1 MPVTIDARLR
11 KLSQE
16 EFGGIAYNVMRHAFD
31 IHRELGRLFD
41 ERIYQA
47 ELAHRCSGARV
58 EVPIEV
64 SFRDFKKVY
73 FIDLLVAGGAVFE
86 VKTTEALHDRHR
98 AQLLNYLLL
107 TELAHGKLI
116 NFRPEVVEHEF
127 VNTTITKADRTV
139 FDVDDCNWKP
149 AGTASAAIKPYLTEM
164 LRDVGAG
171 LDLELYEEAVVHLL
185 GGADSAI
192 HTIDVA
198 IAGRPAGKQK
208 VACTADHSGI
218 KLTALK
224 TNELD
229 AFEEH
234 YWRFLGHTDLLALHW
249 INVNRSVVTFRTLPR
264 EHTKNLTEK

>member
-1 MPVTIDARLR
+1 MPITIDAQVNTM
-11 KLSQE
+11 SQDD
-16 EFGGIAYNVMRHAFD
+16 FGRIAFDVMRHVFD

-41 ERIYQA
+41 EGIYQA

-73 FIDLLVAGGAVFE
+73 FLDLLVADGAIFE
-86 VKTTEALHDRHR
+86 IKTTEALHDRHR

-107 TELAHGKLI
+107 TDLAHGKLI

-127 VNTTITKADRTV
+127 VNTTITKADRTT
-139 FDVDDCNWKP
+139 FDIDDRDWET

-185 GGADSAI
+185 GGPESALQ
-192 HTIDVA
+192 TIDVA
-198 IAGRPAGKQK
+198 IAGRPVGKQRL
-208 VACTADHSGI
+208 ACTSDCAGV

-224 TNELD
+224 TKDLEG
-229 AFEEH
+229 FEDH
-234 YWRFLGHTDLLALHW
+234 YRRLLGHTDLLALQW
-249 INVNRSVVTFRTLPR
+249 ININRSVVTFRTLR
-264 EHTKNLTEK
+264 RTTKSLTEK